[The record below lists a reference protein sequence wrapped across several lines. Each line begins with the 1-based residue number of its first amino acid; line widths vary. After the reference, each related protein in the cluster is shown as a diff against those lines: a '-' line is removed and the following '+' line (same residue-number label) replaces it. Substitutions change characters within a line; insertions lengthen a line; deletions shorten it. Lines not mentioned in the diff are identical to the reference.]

1 MNSLTVLI
9 NKFLEK
15 EYRFIFFLFS
25 ISLFSRVIIAYLYG
39 DRDLEN
45 EWMVLVENL
54 YFNNSL
60 SLLKFDDF
68 FLPNLWMPPIYAYF
82 AYLHALIF
90 GFNENLAFFIICS
103 QILLSSLT
111 AILFYKLL
119 KQLFSKE
126 ISCIGS
132 LIFSLF
138 PIIVF
143 SASQISSVTIYMFL
157 FIIFILIY
165 FKLLDDKK
173 LTNILLFGI
182 LSGVLLLTRR
192 DFICIYFFSLFYGL
206 VFFKINYRKILLI
219 FFITTITI
227 SPYIVRNYIAFDKI
241 ILHSGLGY
249 NVWKA
254 YNPKS
259 KVEGYL
265 FVDRNLKEQLKKVP
279 KDINYR
285 INEDKIY
292 LSAAKNYILEDPKK
306 YFGLFLERIFSFY
319 FYDRNSSQIYYYNA
333 FHLYPNILIG
343 IFSVF
348 GLIIYEKKNKKYNFI
363 VVNMMIILLV
373 YSLFALLPRYKVYIL
388 PFQIILSLFF
398 IRYCFNKLVK
408 KN

>member
-1 MNSLTVLI
+1 MNFVGCVITY
-9 NKFLEK
+9 KK
-15 EYRFIFFLFS
+15 RF
-25 ISLFSRVIIAYLYG
+25 
-39 DRDLEN
+39 
-45 EWMVLVENL
+45 
-54 YFNNSL
+54 
-60 SLLKFDDF
+60 
-68 FLPNLWMPPIYAYF
+68 
-82 AYLHALIF
+82 
-90 GFNENLAFFIICS
+90 
-103 QILLSSLT
+103 
-111 AILFYKLL
+111 
-119 KQLFSKE
+119 
-126 ISCIGS
+126 
-132 LIFSLF
+132 
-138 PIIVF
+138 
-143 SASQISSVTIYMFL
+143 
-157 FIIFILIY
+157 
-165 FKLLDDKK
+165 
-173 LTNILLFGI
+173 
-182 LSGVLLLTRR
+182 
-192 DFICIYFFSLFYGL
+192 CIYFFSLFYGL

-265 FVDRNLKEQLKKVP
+265 FVDKNLKEQLKKVP

-319 FYDRNSSQIYYYNA
+319 FYDKNSSQIYYYNA